1 MKRQDKIALERYLQ
15 KLELARSSGMPN
27 PYETSK
33 EKRERIASYRTNPKA
48 MVEYYFPHFASSESA
63 DFQIEFA
70 LMVKKNQKFKGIAQ
84 WGRAL
89 AKSVWNNI
97 LIPFWLW
104 VIGEPVYLVIIGN
117 NQNRAEQLLEDIRA
131 EFEGNPR
138 IIADFGEQMQLGT
151 WESGFFVT
159 KSGFI
164 GQALGMG
171 QSVRGLRVKGLRPT
185 HIIADDIETKDLIKN
200 PSRQMDMVKWI
211 LRDLIPTMDGGIRRF
226 IQANNRFAPVMIQT
240 LLAEMNPKWIVHEVN
255 AYDPVTYKPT
265 WHQKYDDNYFKEVE
279 EEIGTLA
286 ANAEYNN
293 TPYVEGVIFKDEQF
307 NWVALPKINH
317 FDAIIG
323 HWDIAYAGTKNS
335 DYNAVVVTGL
345 KDGKYYII
353 DCFCVQSK
361 MKQAVEWMCDYQ
373 KNLPASAIVHWQY
386 EGQFWNDEVQR
397 TLRET
402 QQEKGVHLNILKKQL
417 PKLKKLDR
425 ILRLQPYFQNRRVYF
440 NKKLK
445 ANAHMQVGLA
455 QLKGI
460 EPGYKVHDDFP
471 DALEVTVTELEKFTP
486 NRKSKFLMGKMK
498 SINRW

>member
-15 KLELARSSGMPN
+15 KIELARSAGMPN

-33 EKRERIASYRTNPKA
+33 EKRERIERLKKNPA
-48 MVEYYFPHFASSESA
+48 EMVAYYFPHYATSDCA
-63 DFQIEFA
+63 DFQTEWA
-70 LMVKKNQKFKGIAQ
+70 KKVKKDKTFKGIAQ
-84 WGRAL
+84 WGRAS

-97 LIPFWLW
+97 FIPFWLW
-104 VIGEPVYLVIIGN
+104 MQGEPMYLVIIGN
-117 NQNRAEQLLEDIRA
+117 NLNRAEQLLEDLRA
-131 EFEGNPR
+131 EFEANPR
-138 IIADFGEQMQLGT
+138 IIADFGEQMQQGT
-151 WESGFFVT
+151 WESGFFIT
-159 KSGFI
+159 KGGFI

-171 QSVRGLRVKGLRPT
+171 QSVRGLRVKNLRPT
-185 HIIADDIETKDLIKN
+185 HIVGDDIETKDLVKN
-200 PSRQMDMVKWI
+200 PKRQLEMVRWI
-211 LRDLIPTMDGGIRRF
+211 LRDLIPTMDGDIRRF

-240 LLAEMNPKWIVHEVN
+240 LLAEQNPSWVVHQVN
-255 AYDPVTYKPT
+255 AYDPVTYEPT
-265 WHQKYDDNYFKEVE
+265 WYQKYSAQYFKEIE
-279 EEIGTLA
+279 SEIGTLA
-286 ANAEYNN
+286 ANAEFNN
-293 TPYVEGVIFKDEQF
+293 SPYVEGVIFKDEQF
-307 NWVALPKINH
+307 NWVDLPRIDH

-335 DYNAVVVTGL
+335 DYNAIVITGL

-373 KNLPASAIVHWQY
+373 KKLPASAIVHWQY

-397 TLRET
+397 TLKEV
-402 QQEKGVHLNILKKQL
+402 QEEKGVYLNILKKQL
-417 PKLKKLDR
+417 PKLSKLDR

-445 ANAHMQVGLA
+445 ANAHMLVGLT

-471 DALEVTVTELEKFTP
+471 DALEVTITELEKFTP